1 MSARFEIKV
10 MGKGLYMI
18 HDDYWDSCNIERKD
32 TARGIVADAI
42 NLVEEQISSGS
53 KEKWF
58 AVGES
63 GHSKIYD
70 KPTICIPIPG
80 RHKRYKI

>member
-10 MGKGLYMI
+10 VKDGFEV
-18 HDDYWDSCNIERKD
+18 HDDYWDTVKFVRTGRAS
-32 TARGIVADAI
+32 GIVADAI
-42 NLVEEQISSGS
+42 KLVQEQIDNGS

-63 GHSKIYD
+63 GHAKIFE
-70 KPTICIPIPG
+70 KPTICFAIPG
-80 RHKRYKI
+80 RNLRYKK

>member
-10 MGKGLYMI
+10 VKDGFEV
-18 HDDYWDSCNIERKD
+18 HDDYWDTVKFVRSDR
-32 TARGIVADAI
+32 ASGIVADAI
-42 NLVEEQISSGS
+42 KLVQEQIDNGS

-63 GHSKIYD
+63 GHDKIYD

-80 RHKRYKI
+80 RHKRYKV